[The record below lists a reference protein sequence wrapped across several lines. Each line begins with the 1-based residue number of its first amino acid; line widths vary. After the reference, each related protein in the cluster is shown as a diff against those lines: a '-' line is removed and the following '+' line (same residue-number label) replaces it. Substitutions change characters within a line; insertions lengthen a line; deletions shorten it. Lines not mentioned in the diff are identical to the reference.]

1 MAPKKNEHA
10 KDKEDK
16 DDATPGSPTQG
27 SSLAKGTLQVPETE
41 PMIENEPEP
50 EPEHEP
56 EHEPENEPEN
66 VPEPEPEPEQ
76 EPEPEPEQE
85 PEPEPEPKTDPRS
98 EPKPK
103 MKPKPE
109 TTAKLEAPAE
119 VSDTKTPESTT
130 GQAAGSG
137 ASGSRAIHLEPHR
150 LELSKEMGITV
161 TFENLILHAIQPP
174 LASQPRFQSYYAWSL
189 VERKVLA
196 RLLKGF
202 ALEEIT
208 VSDLTN
214 IDQDFVNAL
223 PIGEYFAIPPA
234 LRVLHTT
241 GAGKIRVEIAD
252 PEVKTS
258 QGGDINM
265 LLADRVNLVTD
276 KDTGLPHIFSF
287 PSEKFVAPPA
297 EFEFRSPKLQDCNMV
312 AQSYMV
318 NAHQI

>member
-41 PMIENEPEP
+41 PTIENEPEP
-50 EPEHEP
+50 EPEP
-56 EHEPENEPEN
+56 EH
-66 VPEPEPEPEQ
+66 EPEPEPEQ
-76 EPEPEPEQE
+76 EPEPEPEKEPE
-85 PEPEPEPKTDPRS
+85 PEPEPEPKTDPKS
-98 EPKPK
+98 EPKPE
-103 MKPKPE
+103 MKLKPE

-119 VSDTKTPESTT
+119 M
-130 GQAAGSG
+130 
-137 ASGSRAIHLEPHR
+137 HLEPHR
-150 LELSKEMGITV
+150 LELSKEMRITV

-196 RLLKGF
+196 QLLKGF
-202 ALEEIT
+202 ALEEFT

-241 GAGKIRVEIAD
+241 GAVDWISYGKIRVEIAD
-252 PEVKTS
+252 LEVKTS

>member
-16 DDATPGSPTQG
+16 DDATPVVDS
-27 SSLAKGTLQVPETE
+27 
-41 PMIENEPEP
+41 PEP
-50 EPEHEP
+50 
-56 EHEPENEPEN
+56 EPEN
-66 VPEPEPEPEQ
+66 VPEPEPEPEP
-76 EPEPEPEQE
+76 EAEPEPEQE
-85 PEPEPEPKTDPRS
+85 PEPKPELKPDPKSELKPEMKSKPEP
-98 EPKPK
+98 
-103 MKPKPE
+103 
-109 TTAKLEAPAE
+109 TAKLEAPAE

-150 LELSKEMGITV
+150 LELSKEMRITV

-196 RLLKGF
+196 QLLKGF

-214 IDQDFVNAL
+214 IDQNFVNAL

-234 LRVLHTT
+234 LRVFHHT
-241 GAGKIRVEIAD
+241 GAVDWISYGKIRVEIVD

-258 QGGDINM
+258 QGGDIHM

-287 PSEKFVAPPA
+287 PSEKFVAP
-297 EFEFRSPKLQDCNMV
+297 L
-312 AQSYMV
+312 
-318 NAHQI
+318 I